1 MYILFNSS
9 IKIINFNIFL
19 GIIISLWCFLLHQ
32 EQLTAVYHY
41 TLFTIDMTLILY
53 LNLYNTIDFGG
64 SLITRKTG
72 LSLWDI
78 FIVFPIVVGA
88 WVFYIASVILYS
100 RGLQTKKPIGFAF
113 STTPIFIHHISFAK
127 EGEDPPIWLCVFVF
141 MSTYLALNA
150 LYTAMHGI
158 ARYMWSS
165 FTVAKWLCRMY
176 GWTVLF
182 VFHWRRLYIADTLT
196 VFWAMVFGVNLI
208 IQHICSMEPI
218 SMLALVFSSVAHS
231 CTSLLTMLSMCFIIY
246 KICNFILTHVK
257 NFYHDDHIPIEESNS
272 SPSGVREAC
281 GFFFLALYTGVASCE
296 PSRKMYLLELIF
308 YLLLAA
314 LIRSMF
320 EVVEPVL
327 LALSSLQSAGIRKH
341 FRVLGF
347 IFLLLVS
354 AFYLA
359 FSVYEMK
366 DRIPFMTPN
375 IITIAQIV
383 AALVL
388 YSLYCYDA
396 QHEGV
401 WEELDDY
408 VYYVNGG
415 CRVFEF
421 GVIAVVLCY
430 RLCDFTL
437 EWTLF
442 QIAMALLHI
451 YVNIWQPAREGWQ
464 SLRKRHQVYQK
475 LNALP
480 EASQDEIKSLEDVC
494 PICLEE
500 LKSARVTPCNHFF
513 HNLCLRKWLKVQNKC
528 PMCHANILS
537 L

>member
-1 MYILFNSS
+1 
-9 IKIINFNIFL
+9 
-19 GIIISLWCFLLHQ
+19 
-32 EQLTAVYHY
+32 
-41 TLFTIDMTLILY
+41 MTFILY
-53 LNLYNTIDFGG
+53 LNLYNTIDFGN
-64 SLITRKTG
+64 SLLTRKTG
-72 LSLWDI
+72 LSFWDV
-78 FIVFPIVVGA
+78 FILFPIVVGA

-100 RGLQTKKPIGFAF
+100 RAFHTKKPIVFAF
-113 STTPIFIHHISFAK
+113 STAPVIIHHLLFEEPS
-127 EGEDPPIWLCVFVF
+127 ENPPLLICVCVFV
-141 MSTYLALNA
+141 SAYLLLHAIYASVICILNSLLA
-150 LYTAMHGI
+150 TFKI
-158 ARYMWSS
+158 ARWMY
-165 FTVAKWLCRMY
+165 RMY

-182 VFHWRRLYIADTLT
+182 VFHWRRLYVADTLM
-196 VFWAMVFGVNLI
+196 VFWTMVYGINFT
-208 IQHICSMEPI
+208 IQLFWITQPMSI
-218 SMLALVFSSVAHS
+218 SMLVFSSVAHS

-246 KICNFILTHVK
+246 RICNLILMYVK
-257 NFYHDDHIPIEESNS
+257 NYYHEEHIPIEDSGA

-281 GFFFLALYTGVASCE
+281 GFFFLALYTGVASCD

-327 LALSSLQSAGIRKH
+327 LALSSLHNTGFRRH
-341 FRVLGF
+341 FRVLAF
-347 IFLLLVS
+347 VFCLLIS

-388 YSLYCYDA
+388 YSLYFYDA
-396 QHEGV
+396 RHNGV

-408 VYYVNGG
+408 VYYVNGA

-421 GVIAVVLCY
+421 GVIAAVLCY

-451 YVNIWQPAREGWQ
+451 YVNIWQPASEGWQ
-464 SLRKRHQVYQK
+464 SLRKRRRVYQK

-480 EASQDEIKSLEDVC
+480 EASPDEIDLHGDVC

-500 LKSARVTPCNHFF
+500 LTVARVTPCRHFF
-513 HNLCLRKWLKVQNKC
+513 HNQCLRKWLKVQNKC
-528 PMCHANILS
+528 PMCHSNILT

>member
-1 MYILFNSS
+1 M
-9 IKIINFNIFL
+9 
-19 GIIISLWCFLLHQ
+19 
-32 EQLTAVYHY
+32 
-41 TLFTIDMTLILY
+41 TIILY

-64 SLITRKTG
+64 SLLARKTG
-72 LSLWDI
+72 LSFWDL

-100 RGLQTKKPIGFAF
+100 RGLHTKKPIFFAF
-113 STTPIFIHHISFAK
+113 STAPVFVHRIYFAK
-127 EGEDPPIWLCVFVF
+127 EDENPPIWICFLVFI
-141 MSTYLALNA
+141 SAYLALHA
-150 LYTAMHGI
+150 LFASVKNI
-158 ARYMWSS
+158 AKYLWSS
-165 FTVAKWLCRMY
+165 FNVAKWLCRMY

-196 VFWAMVFGVNLI
+196 VFWTMVFSINLI
-208 IQHICSMEPI
+208 IQRLCSVQPI
-218 SMLALVFSSVAHS
+218 STSALVFSSVAHS
-231 CTSLLTMLSMCFIIY
+231 CTSWLTMLSMCFIIY

-257 NFYHDDHIPIEESNS
+257 NFYHDDHIPAEESNS

-327 LALSSLQSAGIRKH
+327 LALSSLQAPGIRKH
-341 FRVLGF
+341 LHVLGF
-347 IFLLLVS
+347 IFFLLLS

-421 GVIAVVLCY
+421 GVIAAVLCY

-480 EASQDEIKSLEDVC
+480 EASQDEIDSLEDVC

-528 PMCHANILS
+528 PMCHANILA

>member
-53 LNLYNTIDFGG
+53 LNLYNTIDFGS

-78 FIVFPIVVGA
+78 FVVFPIVVGA

-141 MSTYLALNA
+141 MSAYLALNA

-208 IQHICSMEPI
+208 IQHVCSMEPI

>member
-1 MYILFNSS
+1 
-9 IKIINFNIFL
+9 
-19 GIIISLWCFLLHQ
+19 
-32 EQLTAVYHY
+32 
-41 TLFTIDMTLILY
+41 MTFILY
-53 LNLYNTIDFGG
+53 LNLYNTIDFGS
-64 SLITRKTG
+64 SLLTRKTG
-72 LSLWDI
+72 LSFWDV
-78 FIVFPIVVGA
+78 FILFPIVVGA
-88 WVFYIASVILYS
+88 WIFYIASIILYS
-100 RGLQTKKPIGFAF
+100 RAFNTKKPIAFAF
-113 STTPIFIHHISFAK
+113 STAPVIIYHIWFDVK
-127 EGEDPPIWLCVFVF
+127 QEHPHPLICIFVF
-141 MSTYLALNA
+141 ISSYLAL
-150 LYTAMHGI
+150 HGVYACVTNI
-158 ARYMWSS
+158 VNCILSTYKMARWM
-165 FTVAKWLCRMY
+165 CRMY

-182 VFHWRRLYIADTLT
+182 VFHWRRLYVADTLM
-196 VFWAMVFGVNLI
+196 VFWAMVYGINFTIHLLCAT
-208 IQHICSMEPI
+208 QPLSLPM
-218 SMLALVFSSVAHS
+218 LVFSSVAHS

-246 KICNFILTHVK
+246 RICNVVLTYVK
-257 NFYHDDHIPIEESNS
+257 NYYHEENIPIDDSTA

-327 LALSSLQSAGIRKH
+327 LALSSLQHAGFRRH
-341 FRVLGF
+341 LRVLGF
-347 IFLLLVS
+347 IFFLLVS

-388 YSLYCYDA
+388 YSLYVYDA
-396 QHEGV
+396 RHEGV

-408 VYYVNGG
+408 VYYVNGT

-421 GVIAVVLCY
+421 GVIAAVLCY

-464 SLRKRHQVYQK
+464 SLRKRHRVYQK

-480 EASQDEIKSLEDVC
+480 EASSAEIDSLGDVC

-500 LKSARVTPCNHFF
+500 LKSARVTPCRHYF

-528 PMCHANILS
+528 PMCHSNILA

>member
-1 MYILFNSS
+1 
-9 IKIINFNIFL
+9 
-19 GIIISLWCFLLHQ
+19 
-32 EQLTAVYHY
+32 
-41 TLFTIDMTLILY
+41 MTLILY
-53 LNLYNTIDFGG
+53 LNLYNTVDFGG
-64 SLITRKTG
+64 SLLKRKTG

-78 FIVFPIVVGA
+78 FILFPIVVGA

-100 RGLQTKKPIGFAF
+100 RAFHTKKPITFAF
-113 STTPIFIHHISFAK
+113 SSAPVIIYHLWFA
-127 EGEDPPIWLCVFVF
+127 EESEHPPFLVCACVFI
-141 MSTYLALNA
+141 SAYLAL
-150 LYTAMHGI
+150 HGLHACVMDI
-158 ARYMWSS
+158 VNCAWST
-165 FTVAKWLCRMY
+165 FKIAKWMCRMY
-176 GWTVLF
+176 GWTVLI
-182 VFHWRRLYIADTLT
+182 VFHWRRLYVADTLM
-196 VFWAMVFGVNLI
+196 VFWAMVYCINFTIHLLCVTQPLSF
-208 IQHICSMEPI
+208 SM
-218 SMLALVFSSVAHS
+218 LVFSSVAHS
-231 CTSLLTMLSMCFIIY
+231 CTSPLTMLSMCFIIY
-246 KICNFILTHVK
+246 RICNVILTHVK
-257 NFYHDDHIPIEESNS
+257 IFYHEENIPVEESNT

-281 GFFFLALYTGVASCE
+281 GFFFLALYTGVASCD

-327 LALSSLQSAGIRKH
+327 LALSSLQTAGIRKH
-341 FRVLGF
+341 LRVLSF
-347 IFLLLVS
+347 VFFLLVS

-396 QHEGV
+396 RHEGA

-408 VYYVNGG
+408 VYYVNGA

-421 GVIAVVLCY
+421 GVIAAVLCY

-464 SLRKRHQVYQK
+464 SLKKRHQVYQK
-475 LNALP
+475 LSALP
-480 EASQDEIKSLEDVC
+480 EASIDEIHSLEDVC

-500 LKSARVTPCNHFF
+500 LKSARVTPCRHYF

-528 PMCHANILS
+528 PMCHSNILA